1 MNLDF
6 GTLMRIL
13 NLTIPCHIWPQRFI
27 SPYFSA
33 LCQRDLV
40 SLILLVIA
48 IMALIKTKKAENG
61 KNCPMKRNV
70 NYAKASSIFCKTLSM
85 VMDSVQMH
93 FERGS

>member
-1 MNLDF
+1 
-6 GTLMRIL
+6 
-13 NLTIPCHIWPQRFI
+13 
-27 SPYFSA
+27 
-33 LCQRDLV
+33 
-40 SLILLVIA
+40 LLVIA